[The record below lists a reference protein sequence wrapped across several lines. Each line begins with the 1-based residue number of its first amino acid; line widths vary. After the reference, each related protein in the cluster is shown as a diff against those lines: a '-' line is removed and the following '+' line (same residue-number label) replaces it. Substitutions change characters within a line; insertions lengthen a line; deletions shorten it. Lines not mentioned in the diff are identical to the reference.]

1 MVPQRALSIFPKKT
15 EFILILV
22 TILFVLWTIGSR
34 WSLKELDIMPRNL
47 EHRRGPQSAH
57 LPSDAPV
64 RPPQLTF
71 QDLSEFKSVV
81 GNALQKALEEQQWVI
96 HHRQFLPS
104 GTRDENGAQPSLES
118 LEADI
123 DVLQAQF
130 LDYLNGEEG
139 VEEVAVFGGSLLNL
153 QSSFDILK
161 TWKRV
166 HQYAMLVKSAEYNRT
181 EFLHLGRRARSNL
194 IAYTVLYDKPSLLPS
209 LSLPS
214 KNVKKLRRELA
225 SIVDES
231 TALLYPW
238 LKPTY
243 SSIKEMQTRFV
254 NKDSES
260 QEGLVICTGKW
271 HFEMAVHLIETL
283 RKVLQCTL
291 PIEVHY
297 GGPDDLPPDMLKAFN
312 AMPNVKTVS
321 ILDFFPLE
329 TKLWGGWSMKPFA
342 LLGSR
347 FRKVIIVDAD
357 ALFLQDPRVIFNQSE
372 IFKQHGQMFY
382 HDRTLG
388 GNDPWWF
395 KSINPQWSKFSAS
408 LRYMGK
414 GIARSSQHEME
425 SGVVAVDKGRTGVL
439 HSLLLVCK
447 MNSKLERDGIT
458 YRRVHGDKE
467 TFWISWDLIRV
478 PYKFTPTFGG
488 TVGYMNERSHVCG
501 GLFHTDE
508 QSNPFWWNGGV
519 MANKHISKDAEFMKF
534 DYVAFDTTEN
544 SQREVR
550 ELTAREKSD
559 GARYVDIYK
568 EIKAKGWQAYFK
580 ESYRVDFFV

>member
-1 MVPQRALSIFPKKT
+1 MAPQRALSIFPKRT
-15 EFILILV
+15 ESVLILV

-47 EHRRGPQSAH
+47 EHRTAAGT
-57 LPSDAPV
+57 PSDVPV
-64 RPPQLTF
+64 KSHPLTF

-81 GNALQKALEEQQWVI
+81 GNALQKALEEQQWVV
-96 HHRQFLPS
+96 HHRQSLPP
-104 GTRDENGAQPSLES
+104 GTHDEAEAQLSLEF
-118 LEADI
+118 LEVDI
-123 DVLQAQF
+123 DILQAQF

-139 VEEVAVFGGSLLNL
+139 AEEAAVFGGSLLKL

-181 EFLHLGRRARSNL
+181 EFLHLGRRARANL
-194 IAYTVLYDKPSLLPS
+194 IAYTVLYDKPSLLPG

-214 KNVKKLRRELA
+214 KSVKKLRRELA

-243 SSIKEMQTRFV
+243 SSIKEMQTKFENR
-254 NKDSES
+254 DAES
-260 QEGLVICTGKW
+260 QDGLVICTGKW

-297 GGPDDLPPDMLKAFN
+297 GGPDDLPPEMLKAFN
-312 AMPNVKTVS
+312 AMPNVRTVS

-347 FRKVIIVDAD
+347 FRKVIIMDAD
-357 ALFLQDPRVIFNQSE
+357 ALFLQDPRVIFNHSA

-395 KSINPQWSKFSAS
+395 KSINPQWSKFSES

-414 GIARSSQHEME
+414 DIARSSQHEME

-439 HSLLLVCK
+439 HSLML
-447 MNSKLERDGIT
+447 
-458 YRRVHGDKE
+458 
-467 TFWISWDLIRV
+467 WISWDLIRV

-488 TVGYMNERSHVCG
+488 AVGYMNEKSHVCG

-534 DYVAFDTTEN
+534 DYVAFDTTGDNQKNVWEWETSTTPFCLGPEN
-544 SQREVR
+544 PQREIR
-550 ELTAREKSD
+550 ELSGREKLD
-559 GARYVDIYK
+559 GSKFVDIYK
-568 EIKAKGWQAYFK
+568 EIKATGWQAYFK
-580 ESYRVDFFV
+580 ESYDVSF